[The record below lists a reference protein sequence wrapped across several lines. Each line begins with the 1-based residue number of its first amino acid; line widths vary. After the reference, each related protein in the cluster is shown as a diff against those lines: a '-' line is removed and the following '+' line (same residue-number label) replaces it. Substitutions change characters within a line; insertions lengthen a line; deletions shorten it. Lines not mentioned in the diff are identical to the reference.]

1 MLQIIRE
8 KTSGVIAIV
17 IVGLLIVT
25 FAFWGVSY
33 YFDQGGEV
41 VAIKVNDADIEL
53 REYQRVYQNVRR
65 QFQEL
70 LGENGGAVDDELV
83 KQQTLDSLIER
94 ELVNQ
99 VNESLGLQIS
109 AQQVRGVING
119 LEAFQGENGFDSYQ
133 YERAVLQLG
142 FTPVMFEYQLQ
153 EDMKAEQLQSS
164 ISGSEFVTADE
175 INLLA
180 SLGNQSRDFSYSII
194 SSNELKETMSF
205 SDEEIMD
212 YYARNIKNYMEP
224 EKVRIAYIDLSLQ
237 QMAESVEVNEDE
249 LETYY
254 ENNKADYEVEDQRK
268 IRHITIALSENAK
281 PDEIDA
287 ASQKAES
294 LTALLKGGMSF
305 DELSEKHSADPVLQI
320 EMAELGFLTRGIM
333 AAEIDEVMFSLEE
346 GEISNPIVTEKSV
359 DVIRV
364 DKIKGGTKNTL
375 ASVREQVE
383 EKYRLSVAEAEFFAA
398 TDSLANLTYEHPDTL
413 EIAAEELG
421 VPVRESDFFNRD
433 SSEDPL
439 LSDRRIKAAAFSTE
453 VLSGNN
459 SDMLEVGDNR
469 VVVLRVIEHVSE
481 QEMPLEDVRERLVT
495 RMKYEKASEQV
506 RLSGEK
512 ILSQLKEGGEPEA
525 IAEQSG
531 IVWTKSSNI
540 KRDNSGINRAVVR
553 AAFKLGRLEDKQAV
567 FGGTALGS
575 GDYAVII
582 LEAVH
587 EPELTEMKDEEKSA
601 IIAQLKRLNANRS
614 WSELIED
621 VRKSSEITIYSE
633 RL

>member
-70 LGENGGAVDDELV
+70 LGENAGTVDDELV
-83 KQQTLDSLIER
+83 KQRTLDTLIER

-99 VNESLGLQIS
+99 VNETLDLQIS

-119 LEAFQGENGFDSYQ
+119 LEAFQGGNGFDSYL

-153 EDMKAEQLQSS
+153 EDMKAEQLQNS
-164 ISGSEFVTADE
+164 ISGSEFVTTDE

-180 SLGNQSRDFSYSII
+180 SLGNQSRDFSYSVL

-205 SDEEIMD
+205 SDEAIKA
-212 YYARNIKNYMEP
+212 YYDSNIKNYMEP

-237 QMAESVEVNEDE
+237 QMASSLDVDEDG
-249 LETYY
+249 LKTFY
-254 ENNKADYEVEDQRK
+254 ENNKADYDVEDQRK
-268 IRHITIALSENAK
+268 IRHITISISENAK
-281 PDEIDA
+281 PDEIDLA
-287 ASQKAES
+287 NQKAES
-294 LTALLKGGMSF
+294 LIALLKSGMSF
-305 DELSEKHSADPVLQI
+305 DELSEKHSADPNLQI
-320 EMAELGFLTRGIM
+320 EMSELGFLTRGIM

-346 GEISNPIVTEKSV
+346 GEISKPILTEKSV
-359 DVIRV
+359 DVVRV
-364 DKIKGGTKNTL
+364 DKVKGGVKNSL
-375 ASVREQVE
+375 ESVREQVE
-383 EKYRLSVAEAEFFAA
+383 EKYRLSLAETEFFAA
-398 TDSLANLTYEHPDTL
+398 SDNLANLTYEHPDTL

-421 VPVRESDFFNRD
+421 FSINESGFFNREPN
-433 SSEDPL
+433 EDPL
-439 LSDRRIKAAAFSTE
+439 LADRRIKAAAFSSE

-459 SDMLEVGDNR
+459 SDMLEVADNR
-469 VVVLRVIEHVSE
+469 IIVLRVLEHVSE
-481 QEMPLEDVRERLVT
+481 QQMPLEEVRERLIT
-495 RMKYEKASEQV
+495 RMKHEKASEQV

-512 ILSQLKEGGEPEA
+512 ILSQLKEGGDPET

-531 IVWTKSSNI
+531 IVWTKSTAI

-553 AAFKLGRLEDKQAV
+553 TAFRLGRPEDKQAV
-567 FGGTALGS
+567 FGGTGLGS

-582 LEAVH
+582 LEAVN
-587 EPELTEMKDEEKSA
+587 EPEPAALKDEEKAS
-601 IIAQLKRLNANRS
+601 IIAQLKRLNANKS
-614 WSELIED
+614 WSQLIKD
-621 VRKSSEITIYSE
+621 VRESSEVNIFSD